1 MGRMNISAVVSRSV
15 LLGWALLVWTQ
26 AAPGWAQEKIGTK
39 PKKEVSTMLEHVHWL
54 GHAGIKI
61 TGSKVIYVDPFE
73 ISGGEP
79 ADLILITHDHYDH
92 LSQGDIAKIR
102 GKNTVI
108 LVPASTS
115 QKIPGNVRT
124 IRPGET
130 VTLEGVEIHAVP
142 AYNLHLPNHAKNK
155 QYVGYVFKADEVT
168 YYHAGDTDRI
178 PEMKNIRA
186 DVVFLP
192 VGGEVTM
199 DAGEAAKAVEDIR
212 PKVAVPIH
220 WGTIIG
226 TKNDAENFKK
236 LCKCEVQILKHE

>member
-1 MGRMNISAVVSRSV
+1 MKISGNIPLSV
-15 LLGWALLVWTQ
+15 LLGWALLVWTHVT
-26 AAPGWAQEKIGTK
+26 ANWAQEKIGTN
-39 PKKEVSTMLEHVHWL
+39 PKKEASTMLERVHWL

-73 ISGGEP
+73 INGGEP

-92 LSQGDIAKIR
+92 LSPKDIAKIR
-102 GKNTVI
+102 GKDTVI
-108 LVPASTS
+108 LMPALAS
-115 QKIPGNVRT
+115 QKIPGNVKT

-130 VTLEGVEIHAVP
+130 VTLQGIEIRAVP

-155 QYVGYVFKADEVT
+155 QYVGYVFKTDGVV

-186 DVVFLP
+186 DVAFLP

-199 DAGEAAKAVEDIR
+199 DSGEAAGAVEDIK

-220 WGTIIG
+220 WGSILG
-226 TKNDAENFKK
+226 SKSDAENFKK
-236 LCKCEVQILKHE
+236 LCKCEVRILKHE